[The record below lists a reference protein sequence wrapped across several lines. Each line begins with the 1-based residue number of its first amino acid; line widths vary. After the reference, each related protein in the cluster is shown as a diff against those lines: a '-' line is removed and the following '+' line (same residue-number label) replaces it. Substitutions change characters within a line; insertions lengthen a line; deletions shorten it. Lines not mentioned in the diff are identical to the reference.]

1 MTTKVC
7 DNFQHFVRTIFA
19 QDLGALVAQWSEH
32 SPFTSEVAGPIPSEN
47 VLNVTRTQW
56 VSQHS
61 QRVFSPFLYHRLQ
74 IFRLVNDPYS
84 LFYRIQSLVHP
95 TWFHLPLPPPPPSLP
110 PTRNSCLHTV
120 YILLTLFT
128 EASTKKKAKRKPVY
142 TEAVKQLLINQASP
156 ILTLHLKRFHQ
167 VGYSLRKIA
176 KHVDFPLVLNLAP
189 FCHKS
194 CKVSRAAAEIYNR

>member
-1 MTTKVC
+1 M
-7 DNFQHFVRTIFA
+7 
-19 QDLGALVAQWSEH
+19 LLE
-32 SPFTSEVAGPIPSEN
+32 PSELVN
-47 VLNVTRTQW
+47 TLKG
-56 VSQHS
+56 
-61 QRVFSPFLYHRLQ
+61 FSP
-74 IFRLVNDPYS
+74 
-84 LFYRIQSLVHP
+84 LFYITDCKFSVMLTILIPCFIEFRAWHTLRGFISPSPH
-95 TWFHLPLPPPPPSLP
+95 PSLP

-194 CKVSRAAAEIYNR
+194 CKVSRAAGEIYNR